1 MRLKKVVTIF
11 VKWVLFIDHV
21 FESITSGVHISLQKM
36 RVHHS
41 YQYSF
46 SHTFFIRYKILF
58 LTLSIPSPSSSY
70 SNKETVRDSNITI
83 LFLEI
88 PSFFH
93 SRSHLFLPFFLPY
106 SLSLSLFISPLSF
119 LSRFRY
125 LKTFKGM
132 DWERKLQGNL
142 KLVCDYFLP
151 ENLFISY
158 SICYRTNVY
167 FLLRGTQCKSIF
179 SGMMMMMMQ
188 LDQTIEILDPSLI
201 SVCSLLPS
209 PDFYSLV
216 NLSVSTHFPFSSSTF
231 FLLLSYVISAHYE
244 NLS

>member
-1 MRLKKVVTIF
+1 
-11 VKWVLFIDHV
+11 
-21 FESITSGVHISLQKM
+21 M

-46 SHTFFIRYKILF
+46 SRTFFIRYKILF

-83 LFLEI
+83 LSPEI
-88 PSFFH
+88 SSFFH
-93 SRSHLFLPFFLPY
+93 SRFHLFLPFFLPY
-106 SLSLSLFISPLSF
+106 SLSLSERDFSLFISPLSS

-125 LKTFKGM
+125 LNTFKGM

-167 FLLRGTQCKSIF
+167 FLLRGTQCKSIS

-188 LDQTIEILDPSLI
+188 LDQSIEILDPSLI